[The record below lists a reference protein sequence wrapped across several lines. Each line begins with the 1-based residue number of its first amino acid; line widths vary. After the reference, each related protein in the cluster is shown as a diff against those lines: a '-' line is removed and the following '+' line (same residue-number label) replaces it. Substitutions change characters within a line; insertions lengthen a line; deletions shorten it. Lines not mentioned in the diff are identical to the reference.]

1 MGGIIVS
8 DDVSS
13 LFIFQKPSSTAI
25 VQTLMDA
32 SLFRKLIVEF
42 IGTFFLV
49 YLVGCVSLQEH
60 VLLGPLAIGASLM
73 VMIFAGGH
81 ISGGHYNPAVTLGA
95 WIRGACS
102 AVEAGFY
109 LVAQVIGAIVASI
122 AVVFLL
128 GHGSS
133 PAASTVTAAQI
144 MLAEGLGTFAL
155 VYTVLNVATAPATS
169 GNSFYGLAIGFTVF
183 AQAVAVG
190 NISGGAFNPAV
201 AIAVRF
207 LGLANGLNLWM
218 YWLSEFLGAAVAA
231 VLFLVLNPEKPDEPS
246 IASDESAQDQT
257 NQSIRAV

>member
-1 MGGIIVS
+1 VLVAS
-8 DDVSS
+8 DDDGVDLCAKHLTEKEIS
-13 LFIFQKPSSTAI
+13 
-25 VQTLMDA
+25 MDA
-32 SLFRKLIVEF
+32 SLLRKWIVEF

-49 YLVGCVSLQEH
+49 YVVGCVSLQEH

-81 ISGGHYNPAVTLGA
+81 ISGGHYNPAVTLGV
-95 WIRGACS
+95 WIRGACGTL
-102 AVEAGFY
+102 EASFY

-122 AVVFLL
+122 AVTFLL

-133 PAASTVTAAQI
+133 PAVSTVSAAQV

-190 NISGGAFNPAV
+190 KVSGGAFNPAV
-201 AIAVRF
+201 AIGVAV
-207 LGLANGLNLWM
+207 LGLANEANLWM
-218 YWLSEFLGAAVAA
+218 YWLSEFLGAGVAA
-231 VLFLVLNPEKPDEPS
+231 VFFLVLNREKPHE
-246 IASDESAQDQT
+246 ASVASHDRAQDQT

>member
-1 MGGIIVS
+1 MNV
-8 DDVSS
+8 
-13 LFIFQKPSSTAI
+13 
-25 VQTLMDA
+25 

-49 YLVGCVSLQEH
+49 YVVGCVSLQEH

-81 ISGGHYNPAVTLGA
+81 ISGAHYNPAVTLGV

-102 AVEAGFY
+102 TVEAGFY
-109 LVAQVIGAIVASI
+109 LVAQVIGAIVASL
-122 AVVFLL
+122 AAVFLL

-133 PAASTVTAAQI
+133 PGASTVTVAQV
-144 MLAEGLGTFAL
+144 MMAEALGTFAL

-190 NISGGAFNPAV
+190 KISGGAFNPAV
-201 AIAVRF
+201 AIAVAV
-207 LGLANGLNLWM
+207 LGLANGANLWI
-218 YWLSEFLGAAVAA
+218 YWLSEFLGAGIAA
-231 VLFLVLNPEKPDEPS
+231 VFFLVVNQEKLHELS
-246 IASDESAQDQT
+246 AASHDRAQEQT
-257 NQSIRAV
+257 KQSIRAV

>member
-1 MGGIIVS
+1 MN
-8 DDVSS
+8 
-13 LFIFQKPSSTAI
+13 
-25 VQTLMDA
+25 A

-49 YLVGCVSLQEH
+49 YVIGCVSLQEH

-81 ISGGHYNPAVTLGA
+81 VSGAHYNPAVTLGV

-102 AVEAGFY
+102 TVEAGFY
-109 LVAQVIGAIVASI
+109 LVAQVIGAIVASL
-122 AVVFLL
+122 AAVFLL

-133 PAASTVTAAQI
+133 LGASTVTVAQV
-144 MLAEGLGTFAL
+144 MMAEALGTFAL

-190 NISGGAFNPAV
+190 KISGGAFNPAV
-201 AIAVRF
+201 AIAVAV
-207 LGLANGLNLWM
+207 LGLGNGANLWI
-218 YWLSEFLGAAVAA
+218 YWLSEFLGAGIAA
-231 VLFLVLNPEKPDEPS
+231 VFFLVVNQEKPREPS
-246 IASDESAQDQT
+246 VASHDRAREQT